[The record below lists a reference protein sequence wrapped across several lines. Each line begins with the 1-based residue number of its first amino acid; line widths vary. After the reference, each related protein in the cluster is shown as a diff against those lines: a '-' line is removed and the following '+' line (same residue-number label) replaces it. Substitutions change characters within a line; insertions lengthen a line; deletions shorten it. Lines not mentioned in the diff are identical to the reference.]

1 MLIKI
6 ILGILGLGVV
16 VFIHE
21 LGHFTAA
28 KIFKVKVL
36 TFSIGWGPVL
46 LRKKIGTTEYRLSAI
61 PLGGYCGMEGETAY
75 QRALEE
81 NLPEIPLEEGS
92 LYSVNPLKR
101 ILIAVAGPLFNLL
114 FAAFALIIYSSI
126 PYTYYTTPA
135 RIILASEYDSK
146 YENFPAN
153 TYGLETGDIIKKIDG
168 KNVSNFD
175 EITNLISINP
185 GKELT
190 LEIDR
195 NGQIEDLTIVPK
207 LNPETGTGEIGV
219 YPYIQPLIREVA
231 HDSKAMKAGLK
242 AGDTVTALNGTPV
255 QNTLQINK
263 IIGDPEVDF
272 LEIKYLTAEN
282 SEKITTINLDSS
294 EDKKIGIT
302 WEYITVTEK
311 SQGFFDSIFRGIK
324 GTAQMTA
331 LTIKS
336 LGLLFKGIDISK
348 AVSGPL
354 RITYM
359 LGEVTSAGFSA
370 GISQGILVL
379 MNFLA
384 IINISLFIMNLLPIP
399 VLDGGLVLLSL
410 IELISQKKIKPKFM
424 YYFQT
429 VGAIIILTLI
439 IFAFWMDISF
449 FVK

>member
-1 MLIKI
+1 MLLKI
-6 ILGILGLGVV
+6 ILGILGLGIV

-36 TFSIGWGPVL
+36 SFSIGWGPVL

-75 QRALEE
+75 QKALEE

-92 LYSVNPLKR
+92 LYSVNPIKR

-114 FAAFALIIYSSI
+114 FAAIALVIYSSI

-135 RIILASEYDSK
+135 QVILASEYDSQ
-146 YENFPAN
+146 YENFPAE
-153 TYGLETGDIIKKIDG
+153 TSGLETGDIIKKIDG

-175 EITNLISINP
+175 EITKFISINP
-185 GKELT
+185 GKELK
-190 LEIDR
+190 LEIER
-195 NGQIEDLTIVPK
+195 NGQAMKLTLIPK

-219 YPYIQPLIREVA
+219 YPYIKPVIRDVGP
-231 HDSKAMKAGLK
+231 DSKAMKSGLK
-242 AGDTVTALNGTPV
+242 TGDKIIEINGIPV
-255 QNTLQINK
+255 ENTLQINK
-263 IIGDPEVDF
+263 IIGNPDIDS
-272 LEIKYLTAEN
+272 LKIKYLTAGN
-282 SEKITTINLDSS
+282 SEKDTTINFDSS
-294 EDKKIGIT
+294 GERKIGIT
-302 WEYITVTEK
+302 WEYIAVTEK
-311 SQGFFDSIFRGIK
+311 SQEFFDSIYKGIK
-324 GTAQMTA
+324 GTIQMTA

-336 LGLLFKGIDISK
+336 FGLLFKGIDITK

-410 IELISQKKIKPKFM
+410 IELISRKRIKPKFM

-429 VGAIIILTLI
+429 VGAVIILMLI

>member
-1 MLIKI
+1 MLLKI
-6 ILGILGLGVV
+6 ILGILGLGIV

-36 TFSIGWGPVL
+36 SFSIGWGPVL

-75 QRALEE
+75 QKALEE

-92 LYSVNPLKR
+92 LYSVNPIKR

-114 FAAFALIIYSSI
+114 FAAIALVIYSSI

-135 RIILASEYDSK
+135 QVILAPEYDSQ
-146 YENFPAN
+146 YENFPAE
-153 TYGLETGDIIKKIDG
+153 TSGLETGDIIKKIDG

-175 EITNLISINP
+175 EITNFISINP
-185 GKELT
+185 GKELK
-190 LEIDR
+190 LEIER
-195 NGQIEDLTIVPK
+195 NGQAMELTLIPK

-219 YPYIQPLIREVA
+219 YPYIKPVIRDVGP
-231 HDSKAMKAGLK
+231 DSKAMKSGLK
-242 AGDTVTALNGTPV
+242 TGDKIIEINGIPV
-255 QNTLQINK
+255 ENTLQINK
-263 IIGDPEVDF
+263 IIGNPDIDS
-272 LEIKYLTAEN
+272 LKIKYLTAGN
-282 SEKITTINLDSS
+282 SEKDTTIIFDSS
-294 EDKKIGIT
+294 GERKIGIT
-302 WEYITVTEK
+302 WEYIAVTEK
-311 SQGFFDSIFRGIK
+311 SQGFFDSIYKGIK
-324 GTAQMTA
+324 GTIQMTA

-336 LGLLFKGIDISK
+336 FGLLFKGIDITK

-410 IELISQKKIKPKFM
+410 IELISRKRIKPKFM

-429 VGAIIILTLI
+429 VGAVIILMLI

>member
-46 LRKKIGTTEYRLSAI
+46 LRKKIGSTEYRLSAI

-126 PYTYYTTPA
+126 PYTYYTTPSK
-135 RIILASEYDSK
+135 IILASEYDSK

-185 GKELT
+185 GKELA

-195 NGQIEDLTIVPK
+195 NGQMKELTLVPK

-219 YPYIQPLIREVA
+219 YPYIQPLIREVEP
-231 HDSKAMKAGLK
+231 DSKAMKAGLK
-242 AGDTVTALNGTPV
+242 AGDVVTALNGVPV
-255 QNTLQINK
+255 QNTLQINR
-263 IIGDPEVDF
+263 IIGESDVDF
-272 LEIKYLTAEN
+272 LEIKYLDTEN
-282 SEKITTINLDSS
+282 SEKITTINLDSPD
-294 EDKKIGIT
+294 DKKIGIT

-311 SQGFFDSIFRGIK
+311 SQGFFDSIFKGIK

-370 GISQGILVL
+370 GMSQGILVL

-429 VGAIIILTLI
+429 VGAVIILTLI

>member
-1 MLIKI
+1 MLLKI
-6 ILGILGLGVV
+6 ILGILGLGIVV
-16 VFIHE
+16 LIHE

-75 QRALEE
+75 QKALEE

-92 LYSVNPLKR
+92 LYSVNPVKR
-101 ILIAVAGPLFNLL
+101 ILIAAAGPFFNLL

-135 RIILASEYDSK
+135 RIIIASEYDSK
-146 YENFPAN
+146 YENYPAG
-153 TYGLETGDIIKKIDG
+153 TYGLETGDIIKSIDG
-168 KNVSNFD
+168 KDVSNFD

-185 GKELT
+185 QKELT
-190 LEIDR
+190 LEIER
-195 NGQIEDLTIVPK
+195 SGALMELKLVPR

-219 YPYIQPLIREVA
+219 FPFIEPLIKAVEP
-231 HDSKAMKAGLK
+231 DSKAMEAGLK
-242 AGDTVTALNGTPV
+242 SGDRITAINGV
-255 QNTLQINK
+255 SVDNTLQVNK
-263 IIGDPEVDF
+263 LLEDSGVND
-272 LEIKYLTAEN
+272 LEIKYLTTEN
-282 SEKITTINLDSS
+282 SEKNTTISFNSH
-294 EDKKIGIT
+294 EEKKLGIT
-302 WEYITVTEK
+302 WEYVSVTVK
-311 SQGFFDSIFRGIK
+311 SRSFFDSVFKGIK

-336 LGLLFKGIDISK
+336 LGLLFKGIDITK
-348 AVSGPL
+348 AVSGPI

-384 IINISLFIMNLLPIP
+384 VINISLFIMNLLPIP
-399 VLDGGLVLLSL
+399 VLDGGLVLLSI
-410 IELISQKKIKPKFM
+410 IELISRKKIKPKFM

-429 VGAIIILTLI
+429 AGAIIILTLI
-439 IFAFWMDISF
+439 IFAFWTDISF
-449 FVK
+449 FVN

>member
-1 MLIKI
+1 MLLKI
-6 ILGILGLGVV
+6 ILGILGLGIV

-36 TFSIGWGPVL
+36 SFSIGWGPVL

-75 QRALEE
+75 QKALEE

-92 LYSVNPLKR
+92 LYSVNPIKR

-114 FAAFALIIYSSI
+114 FAAIALVIYSSI

-135 RIILASEYDSK
+135 QVILASEYDSQ
-146 YENFPAN
+146 YENFPAE
-153 TYGLETGDIIKKIDG
+153 TSGLETGDIIKNIDG

-175 EITNLISINP
+175 EITNFISINP
-185 GKELT
+185 GKELK
-190 LEIDR
+190 LEIER
-195 NGQIEDLTIVPK
+195 NGQAMELTLIPK

-219 YPYIQPLIREVA
+219 YPYIKPVIRDVGP
-231 HDSKAMKAGLK
+231 DSKAMKSGLK
-242 AGDTVTALNGTPV
+242 TGDKIIEINGIPV
-255 QNTLQINK
+255 ENTLQINK
-263 IIGDPEVDF
+263 IIGNPDIDS
-272 LEIKYLTAEN
+272 LKIKYLTAGN
-282 SEKITTINLDSS
+282 SEKDTTINFDSS
-294 EDKKIGIT
+294 GERKIGIT
-302 WEYITVTEK
+302 WEYIAVTEK
-311 SQGFFDSIFRGIK
+311 
-324 GTAQMTA
+324 
-331 LTIKS
+331 
-336 LGLLFKGIDISK
+336 
-348 AVSGPL
+348 
-354 RITYM
+354 
-359 LGEVTSAGFSA
+359 
-370 GISQGILVL
+370 SQGILVL

-410 IELISQKKIKPKFM
+410 IELISRKRIKPKFM

-429 VGAIIILTLI
+429 VGAVIILMLI